1 MSAARCD
8 HSAWRSLG
16 KCGADGRLRAL
27 AASPLVRDLIIAS
40 SAWQLHAPHNAPKEN
55 GDLVMSSVTEELA
68 ALLSTVR
75 RPGDYFVS
83 GTIAMLAP
91 GLEVDGV
98 GAVALPLLPVQA
110 EQLIAIAD
118 RAPYG
123 RGKETLVDTE
133 VRRTWQIGADHVRL
147 LGKHWAGT
155 LKTILVRVADGLGIT
170 DPIEAELYKLL
181 VYDKG
186 SFFASHRDTEKVPG
200 MFATLVVVLP
210 SSSTGGELVV
220 RHKGREERL
229 DLRCDDPS
237 EAAFAA
243 FYADCVHEVL
253 PVTEGYRLTL
263 VYNLSR
269 RGQGPAPEAPDYD
282 RQQTNVAALLRRWAT
297 DAESQDDETPEKL
310 IYPLEHAYTPA
321 ELGFETLKGVDAAAA
336 RVLVAAA
343 PQAGCDLHLALASI
357 EESGAAEYNPDLGS
371 SRRRWI
377 DPEDELEAG
386 EVFDRHAVLSE
397 WRRPDD
403 SRPTLGELP
412 VLDEELSPPDA
423 FDDMAPDEEHFH
435 EATGNEG
442 ASFER
447 TYRRAALVLWPRERF
462 FAVLNQAGLP
472 ATLSYLG
479 ELTERWVAAGED
491 SRSPLWQQAHEL
503 SRHMIPSWP
512 TRPWYSARSTAPS
525 DVTRMLTLLMQFED
539 MVRLDTFL
547 SEVVACGIGTKGDNA
562 AILDALRLLSP
573 DRAKALTESIVAGA
587 AATSLDTSA
596 DLLARAAA
604 AQLDGQPAELA
615 GAAAALIE
623 ALPGDPARAASG
635 DPWRR
640 APEVQ
645 PGLLVD
651 LFSALVQIDEAGDAC
666 CRPRAGL
673 AQDLWHRS
681 RPHPGHAGTRRSGD
695 DQKFDGRA
703 AATNHLRRASACAYR
718 RATGTSGR
726 LEPGQRTRLQMSSL
740 QRAEPLSRRS
750 RTPDLDFQGGR
761 IRTQPCRR
769 HDPKYPLRPR
779 LYDAPM
785 RSALH
790 SRLHQESGE
799 LRTTREAAQ
808 QGLGRSRTDRFMKWH
823 RRSVAGQRCGRCW
836 RKGAGALFSSHHSR
850 GWAGRRKMNDRC
862 QNSEQKDQHST
873 SGSIMNS

>member
-1 MSAARCD
+1 
-8 HSAWRSLG
+8 
-16 KCGADGRLRAL
+16 
-27 AASPLVRDLIIAS
+27 LVRDLIIAS

-651 LFSALVQIDEAGDAC
+651 LFSALVQIDEA
-666 CRPRAGL
+666 L
-673 AQDLWHRS
+673 AM
-681 RPHPGHAGTRRSGD
+681 
-695 DQKFDGRA
+695 RA
-703 AATNHLRRASACAYR
+703 ADHVLAWPKTYGIDRVLIPGMRELAGAATIKSSTAVQRLRTTCVEHLRARIAETLAPPGDWSRASELACKCPHCSA
-718 RATGTSGR
+718 
-726 LEPGQRTRLQMSSL
+726 
-740 QRAEPLSRRS
+740 LSRFLADPGLQTWTFKAVEFERNHVEDTI
-750 RTPDLDFQGGR
+750 RNAHCDLDFTTLRRGR
-761 IRTQPCRR
+761 PYTLVCTKNQASYERR
-769 HDPKYPLRPR
+769 VKQRNKD
-779 LYDAPM
+779 
-785 RSALH
+785 
-790 SRLHQESGE
+790 
-799 LRTTREAAQ
+799 
-808 QGLGRSRTDRFMKWH
+808 LGDLERIVS
-823 RRSVAGQRCGRCW
+823 
-836 RKGAGALFSSHHSR
+836 
-850 GWAGRRKMNDRC
+850 
-862 QNSEQKDQHST
+862 
-873 SGSIMNS
+873 